1 VNPLSQACKDIAVD
15 PSVHILRY
23 KKKEIDL
30 ALPLRLANLP
40 NNATLEL
47 YELES
52 SAASKRVVSVS
63 LQTGD
68 GKRAVLETGCA
79 VNLLDLLKKFE
90 DRLSQRLCTGC
101 AGAARP
107 NAMHACMHPCI
118 HPSIHP
124 SIHQCIHPSIH
135 PGFRI

>member
-1 VNPLSQACKDIAVD
+1 M
-15 PSVHILRY
+15 HILRH

-79 VNLLDLLKKFE
+79 ANLLDLLKKFE

-107 NAMHACMHPCI
+107 NAI
-118 HPSIHP
+118 HPSMHP
-124 SIHQCIHPSIH
+124 SRFPHLILA
-135 PGFRI
+135 RE